1 MQIKNGKDFWA
12 GLMFLAFGLGFMI
25 VAWNNY
31 AMGTAV
37 RMGPAYFPVMLGGL
51 CAVLGVLIF
60 FRSFISRLSFP
71 LRVFDFRWLP
81 FVVGLGLGL
90 VAYWVKGPTG
100 GGFWYQVLL
109 AACLIAITGAFGPR
123 HLYIILS
130 SVVIF
135 AFLLK
140 PLGLFITTIIL
151 IILSRAGDAESFE
164 AATIPKSI
172 LFAFAVL
179 LVFWLLFKLFG
190 LFMGAGLAMTF
201 ATVLGVVV
209 GTLVPRRLKGVE
221 LGALG
226 GVLGVFT
233 IGAFVFGLGLP
244 FNVCPI
250 ALDDACR
257 AIGLGK

>member
-51 CAVLGVLIF
+51 CAVIGGIVF
-60 FRSFISRLSFP
+60 FRSLVSSIKAP
-71 LRVFDFRWLP
+71 LHVFDFRWVP
-81 FVVGLGLGL
+81 FIVGLVLAG
-90 VAYWVKGPTG
+90 VAYAIKGPTG
-100 GGFWYQVLL
+100 GGFWYQIVL
-109 AACLIAITGAFGPR
+109 ACCLIALTGAFGPR

-130 SVVIF
+130 GVIVF

-140 PLGLFITTIIL
+140 PLGLFITALLL
-151 IILSRAGDAESFE
+151 IILSRAGHAETFE
-164 AATIPKSI
+164 PATIPKSI
-172 LFAFAVL
+172 GFAFVL
-179 LVFWLLFKLFG
+179 LFVFWALFRLLG
-190 LFMGAGLAMTF
+190 LMISPGLAMTF
-201 ATVLGVVV
+201 ATVAGILL
-209 GTLVPRRLKGVE
+209 GTLSARRIKGVE

-226 GVLGVFT
+226 GVLGIFT

-257 AIGLGK
+257 AIRLGK

>member
-12 GLMFLAFGLGFMI
+12 GLMFLAFGLGFTI

-51 CAVLGVLIF
+51 CAVLGVAIF
-60 FRSFISRLSFP
+60 LRSFVSRLSFP
-71 LRVFDFRWLP
+71 LRVFDFRWVP
-81 FVVGLGLGL
+81 FILGL
-90 VAYWVKGPTG
+90 VLCAIAYGIKGPTG
-100 GGFWYQVLL
+100 GGFWYQIVL
-109 AACLIAITGAFGPR
+109 AGALIAITGAFGPR

-130 SVVIF
+130 AVIVF

-140 PLGLFITTIIL
+140 PLGLFISTLLL
-151 IILSRAGDAESFE
+151 IIISRAGDADSFE
-164 AATIPKSI
+164 PGTIPKSI
-172 LFAFAVL
+172 VYAFATL
-179 LVFWLLFKLFG
+179 LLFWILFKALG
-190 LFMGAGLAMTF
+190 LVLPAGWAMTF
-201 ATVLGVVV
+201 ATALGIFVP
-209 GTLVPRRLKGVE
+209 TLVGNRIKGIE
-221 LGALG
+221 LGALA
-226 GVLGVFT
+226 GVLGIFT